1 MRRPLA
7 SLFGPALAICA
18 GVALTCAGGVE
29 RSAHAQASVVD
40 SVVAPAPV
48 VSAKQPQIG
57 LSTLAPQSIDND
69 DPKYPPAYFYKPRSG
84 RSMKPVLVYLHG
96 RDGDPAAG
104 CRDWARVGTEFGW
117 VLCPSGQELRAAG
130 LRGWGNDPVHSHDNV
145 MGALMALR
153 KKFGRRVQL
162 YGNVLIGFSEGAFIA
177 QNLGEHEPKTFN
189 RWLIIA
195 SCDRYFG
202 YDKSVLETARKRIKR
217 VYLWTGELDMVA
229 PESQLAFEHLKSLKI
244 PVRLNVPKGYWHAIP
259 SETMGQNFRKALRWL
274 VSAK

>member
-1 MRRPLA
+1 ML
-7 SLFGPALAICA
+7 ALAG
-18 GVALTCAGGVE
+18 GVALVVAVPSV
-29 RSAHAQASVVD
+29 RSAHAQSSVVD

-48 VSAKQPQIG
+48 ATPPPQQQIG
-57 LSTLAPQSIDND
+57 LTGPVPQAIDND
-69 DPKYPPAYFYKPRSG
+69 DPQYPPAYFYKPRSG

-104 CRDWARVGTEFGW
+104 CRDWAKVGTEFGW
-117 VLCPSGQELRAAG
+117 VLCPSGQEPRAAG
-130 LRGWGNDPVHSHDNV
+130 LRGWGNDPQHSHDNI
-145 MGALMALR
+145 MGALMGLR

-202 YDKSVLETARKRIKR
+202 YDKTVLENARKRIKR

-229 PESQLAFEHLKSLKI
+229 QESQQTFDHLKSLKI
-244 PVRLNVPKGYWHAIP
+244 SVKLNVPKGYWHAIP